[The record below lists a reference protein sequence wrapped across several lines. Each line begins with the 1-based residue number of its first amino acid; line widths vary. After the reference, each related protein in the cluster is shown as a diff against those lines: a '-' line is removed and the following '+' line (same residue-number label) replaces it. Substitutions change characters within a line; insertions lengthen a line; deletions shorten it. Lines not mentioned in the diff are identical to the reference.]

1 MTQSTASSNTAQE
14 TEPCSK
20 SSTSWSNSV
29 KYWFNKS
36 KEWSS
41 NLPSG
46 LKAIRENGPKSLLG
60 LGSFSLFFMLGLV
73 TLGASLLAG
82 VAAVIMMK
90 WQQHKAATTPSNV
103 AVSTP
108 TEQQT
113 VPIDVA

>member
-1 MTQSTASSNTAQE
+1 MTQPTASSNTDQE
-14 TEPCSK
+14 TEDGLK
-20 SSTSWSNSV
+20 SSSWSNST

-41 NLPSG
+41 NIPSG

-60 LGSFSLFFMLGLV
+60 LGSFSLFFMLGLI

-82 VAAVIMMK
+82 IAAVIMMK
-90 WQQHKAATTPSNV
+90 WQQHKAATMPSTV
-103 AVSTP
+103 AESTP
-108 TEQQT
+108 MEQPN